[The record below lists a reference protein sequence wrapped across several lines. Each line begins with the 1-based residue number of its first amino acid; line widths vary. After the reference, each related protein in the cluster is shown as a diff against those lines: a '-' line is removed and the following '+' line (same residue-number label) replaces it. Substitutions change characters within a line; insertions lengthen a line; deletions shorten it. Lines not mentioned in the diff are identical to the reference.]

1 MGAFKFCKT
10 WKPARR
16 AVPTVLAASVPVGS
30 ALNLGFSPI
39 ERIYRVNVPG
49 YEERT
54 AAVASLRKE
63 AERRKYV
70 TMVAPYTRAQ
80 TAEAVCLCHLGGK
93 RGNLRY
99 GRTTRPM
106 VYPNETEPNERESV
120 TVEIPTPLMNYDS

>member
-1 MGAFKFCKT
+1 M
-10 WKPARR
+10 
-16 AVPTVLAASVPVGS
+16 
-30 ALNLGFSPI
+30 
-39 ERIYRVNVPG
+39 PG
-49 YEERT
+49 YEKRI

-70 TMVAPYTRAQ
+70 TMVAPYIRAQ
-80 TAEAVCLCHLGGK
+80 TAEDVYLCHLGGN